1 MGPLS
6 ALQAR
11 GGWAPSAATVIRGVG
26 VPWAFIPWGAGEVG
40 GPPSGTSVGV
50 PRAEEAGV
58 GEEALRG
65 VDSDSGSFPCMVN
78 VGLLWASSVLVPGV
92 SREHD
97 PP

>member
-1 MGPLS
+1 MGGGAFVSPAGLGWVGS
-6 ALQAR
+6 QCSHRNKR
-11 GGWAPSAATVIRGVG
+11 GWGTLGFYTLGSRRGW
-26 VPWAFIPWGAGEVG
+26 
-40 GPPSGTSVGV
+40 GTSVGV

-78 VGLLWASSVLVPGV
+78 LGLLWASPVLVPGV